1 MSATTKLPA
10 AGTHVASALPAASPP
25 ATRPRGDL
33 ARKVLACLASGPKSR
48 AEIRRI
54 VGGYTWDVYKAVDK
68 LVRAGAAAEIGQG
81 RYGAV
86 PGAQERIGDH
96 ARLSRMIL
104 AFLAAPRRIGEVV
117 RHTGAPRGTVRSR
130 VDALICT
137 GQAARISQGLYVAT
151 GRPCSMP
158 NVPAA
163 SQSAPCSGRP
173 QPIRDAILAFLGA
186 PRQAQD
192 VAAHIGRPVSTA
204 TGHLAAMRR
213 RGLVLRIAP
222 GRYQRAEPT
231 PGQVRR
237 GGIAD
242 PAADGHGDKGAVPVR
257 SALASAWAGSG
268 HLEADAL
275 QAAGPAAPGGPTTA
289 CAGSVPPRRVA

>member
-10 AGTHVASALPAASPP
+10 AGTHVASALLP

-48 AEIRRI
+48 SEIRGI

-68 LVRAGAAAEIGQG
+68 LVRTGAAAEIGKG
-81 RYGAV
+81 RYAAV

-104 AFLAAPRRIGEVV
+104 AFLAAPRRIGEIV
-117 RHTGAPRGTVRSR
+117 RHTGVPRGTVRSR

-151 GRPCSMP
+151 GRPCAEP
-158 NVPAA
+158 CVPAA
-163 SQSAPCSGRP
+163 PAAAPCSGRP
-173 QPIRDAILAFLGA
+173 QPIRDAILAFLGE
-186 PRQAQD
+186 PRRAQD

-222 GRYQRAEPT
+222 GRYERAVVAGT
-231 PGQVRR
+231 AVGAYGDR
-237 GGIAD
+237 GT
-242 PAADGHGDKGAVPVR
+242 VPVR
-257 SALASAWAGSG
+257 SALAGAWAGSG
-268 HLEADAL
+268 HLEADTA
-275 QAAGPAAPGGPTTA
+275 QAAGAAAPGSPTTA
-289 CAGSVPPRRVA
+289 CAGSVPPRRVV

>member
-10 AGTHVASALPAASPP
+10 AGTHVAAPLPAALLP
-25 ATRPRGDL
+25 AARPRGDL
-33 ARKVLACLASGPKSR
+33 AREVLACLTSGPKSR
-48 AEIRRI
+48 AEIRGI
-54 VGGYTWDVYKAVDK
+54 VGCYSWDVYKVVGK
-68 LVRAGAAAEIGQG
+68 LVRAGAAAEIGKG
-81 RYGAV
+81 CYGAV
-86 PGAQERIGDH
+86 PGAQARIGDP

-117 RHTGAPRGTVRSR
+117 LHTGSPRGTVRSR

-151 GRPCSMP
+151 GRPRA
-158 NVPAA
+158 VPSVSAA
-163 SQSAPCSGRP
+163 PASAPCSGRL
-173 QPIRDAILAFLGA
+173 QPIRDAILAFLGE

-213 RGLVLRIAP
+213 LGLVLRIAP
-222 GRYQRAEPT
+222 GRYERAVVA
-231 PGQVRR
+231 G
-237 GGIAD
+237 
-242 PAADGHGDKGAVPVR
+242 AAPDAHGDRGTVPVR
-257 SALASAWAGSG
+257 SALAGAWAGSG

-275 QAAGPAAPGGPTTA
+275 QEARPAAPGGPTTA
-289 CAGSVPPRRVA
+289 CAGSVPRRRVA

>member
-1 MSATTKLPA
+1 MSAPTKLPA
-10 AGTHVASALPAASPP
+10 AGTRVASASLP

-33 ARKVLACLASGPKSR
+33 ARTVLACLASGPKSR
-48 AEIRRI
+48 AEIRGI
-54 VGGYTWDVYKAVDK
+54 VGGYAWDVYKAVDK
-68 LVRAGAAAEIGQG
+68 LVRTGAAAETGNG
-81 RYGAV
+81 RYAAV

-137 GQAARISQGLYVAT
+137 GQAARISPGLYVAT
-151 GRPCSMP
+151 GRPCAERC
-158 NVPAA
+158 VPAA
-163 SQSAPCSGRP
+163 PAAAPCSGRP
-173 QPIRDAILAFLGA
+173 QPIRDAILAFLGE

-222 GRYQRAEPT
+222 GRYERA
-231 PGQVRR
+231 V
-237 GGIAD
+237 
-242 PAADGHGDKGAVPVR
+242 V
-257 SALASAWAGSG
+257 SG
-268 HLEADAL
+268 TAPDAH
-275 QAAGPAAPGGPTTA
+275 